1 VLSKVFLRPR
11 HSRFTSLTI
20 STNLIQVIGFL
31 MQGLAVDTILS
42 SLSMDEFIL
51 LAQFEQQV
59 FLQIQFLLGSNG

>member
-1 VLSKVFLRPR
+1 
-11 HSRFTSLTI
+11 
-20 STNLIQVIGFL
+20 